1 MTTTDVLRDL
11 RASETDFAS
20 DFVGK
25 ILEACPS
32 RRPTSADER
41 RAHEMVAQAY
51 EAEGIEAALEPFR
64 WNENLYLTLALHF
77 GLGAAGTLFTRRA
90 PLLALLLHA
99 GSAVSYYRDSTRKA
113 FALRRLQPFKPSQ
126 NVVATLPARGTRR
139 LRIVFVSHGDA
150 AFTGLVFD
158 PTFVKRFASK
168 SGPLRKPLRVAIAS
182 LGALA
187 ALDIVRMAAGDSTLL
202 RFARGLLT
210 IPPFLSF
217 ALNADVVA
225 RDTIVPGASDNLSG
239 VVGGLLLAKRFLA
252 RRPDDL
258 ELVFVTTGCE
268 EAGLGGSQALL
279 EAHRDT
285 WSQEDTVVLTIDGL
299 SGGALHY
306 FTEGEIDPI
315 PTHPFMKGVLDRV
328 IGQGGRFGGVTPFD
342 IPVGGTD
349 VIPWAR
355 AGYPALSFGRVDPE
369 LHTPRNYHLPSD
381 TLEHF
386 SAEET
391 VESVDFVEAIA
402 REIAAQRLGQS

>member
-1 MTTTDVLRDL
+1 MTTTDALRDL
-11 RASETDFAS
+11 RQSETDFAT
-20 DFVGK
+20 DFVARV
-25 ILEACPS
+25 LDACPS
-32 RRPTSADER
+32 RRPTGEDER
-41 RAHEMVAQAY
+41 RAHEMVASAY
-51 EAEGIEAALEPFR
+51 RAAGVDAELEPFR

-77 GLGAAGTLFTRRA
+77 GVGAAGTLFSRRA

-99 GSAVSYYRDSTRKA
+99 GAAISYYRDSTRQG
-113 FALRRLQPFKPSQ
+113 FLLRRLQPFKPSQ
-126 NVVATLPARGTRR
+126 NVVATLPARGKTKTR
-139 LRIVFVSHGDA
+139 LVFMSHGDA

-158 PTFVKRFASK
+158 PGFVKRFASK
-168 SGPLRKPLRVAIAS
+168 SGPLRKPLKVAI
-182 LGALA
+182 GALA
-187 ALDIVRMAAGDSTLL
+187 ALSALDVARMAFGDKTWM
-202 RFARGLLT
+202 RVARTVLT

-239 VVGGLLLAKRFLA
+239 VVGGLLLAQRFLA
-252 RRPDDL
+252 RRPDDV

-279 EAHRDT
+279 AAHRDA
-285 WSQEDTVVLTIDGL
+285 WSKEDTFVLTIDGL
-299 SGGALHY
+299 SGGSLHW
-306 FTEGEIDPI
+306 FTEGEISPAPI
-315 PTHPFMKGVLDRV
+315 APFMQGVVNDV
-328 IGQGGRFGGVTPFD
+328 IAREPRFSGVTPFD

-349 VIPWAR
+349 VIPFAR
-355 AGYPALSFGRVDPE
+355 AGYPALSFGRVDPT

-402 REIAAQRLGQS
+402 REIIARR